1 MTLEEAVHFP
11 GQLKHMNDSARFISI
26 SKQICFSL
34 KQKAGQKIFGASV
47 GSGWVPTKRD
57 APQPLRPTP
66 PLPRIR
72 DYNILGPKNI
82 AVIHRGVATGI
93 RAGIDL
99 M

>member
-11 GQLKHMNDSARFISI
+11 GQLKQMNDSARFISG
-26 SKQICFSL
+26 SKQICFSM
-34 KQKAGQKIFGASV
+34 KQKAGQKNFGASV

-57 APQPLRPTP
+57 APQPL
-66 PLPRIR
+66 PRIR
-72 DYNILGPKNI
+72 DYNILGPKDI
-82 AVIHRGVATGI
+82 ADIHRGVATGI